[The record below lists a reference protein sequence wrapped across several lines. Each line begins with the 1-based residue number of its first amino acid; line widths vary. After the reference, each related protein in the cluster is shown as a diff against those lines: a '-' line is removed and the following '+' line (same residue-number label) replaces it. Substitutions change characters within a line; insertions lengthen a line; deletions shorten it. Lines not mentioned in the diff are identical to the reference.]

1 MKKKLMG
8 FAAILVLAAS
18 LVGCNSA
25 ARNFGGTVTVDVPA
39 NQKLMEATWKDNSIW
54 YLTRPMREG
63 EVPETYTFQED
74 TTFGIMEGTVI
85 FKESK

>member
-8 FAAILVLAAS
+8 LAAILVLAAS
-18 LVGCNSA
+18 LTGCNSVA
-25 ARNFGGTVTVDVPA
+25 KNFGGTVNVDLPE
-39 NQKLMEATWKDNSIW
+39 NQKLLEATWKESSIW

-74 TTFGIMEGTVI
+74 TTFGIMEGKVI